1 MTASAQP
8 AWTVIMPVKTLST
21 AKSRMDP
28 DGGGAGGILA
38 LAFFRD
44 TATAVLGC
52 RLVGEVVVATAD
64 PVIARHAGELGCTV
78 VDDSGHPGIN
88 AAASW
93 AGSHRTGTG
102 PVAVIVSDLPCLTA
116 EALEA
121 VLEAAAGLPASFLP
135 DADGS
140 GTTMWLATDGSAI
153 APRFGPGSA
162 AAHAAAGARD
172 LTAFVGDPDPVRPA
186 RRDVDTEADLLDA
199 RRIGVGPST
208 TTALDP
214 ARPSSPI
221 LVTALGRRDDG
232 RLDLAD
238 EDGHRHAV
246 DWETVTAAGFLDVRP
261 GQRLVLDPG
270 ATPSVRL
277 P

>member
-1 MTASAQP
+1 
-8 AWTVIMPVKTLST
+8 MPVKTLST

-44 TATAVLGC
+44 TATAVLAC
-52 RLVGEVVVATAD
+52 RRVGEVVVATAD
-64 PVIARHAGELGCTV
+64 PVIARDAGELGCTV
-78 VDDSGHPGIN
+78 VDDSAHPGIN

-93 AGSHRTGTG
+93 AASQRTGTG

-116 EALEA
+116 ESLEA
-121 VLEAAAGLPASFLP
+121 VLDSADGLPTSFLP

-140 GTTMWLATDGSAI
+140 GTTMWLVTDGSAI
-153 APRFGPGSA
+153 APLFGPGSA
-162 AAHAAAGARD
+162 AAHAAAGAHD
-172 LTAFVGDPDPVRPA
+172 LTAVADDLASLRPA
-186 RRDVDTEADLLDA
+186 RRDVDTEADLVDA
-199 RRIGVGPST
+199 RRLGVGPNT
-208 TTALDP
+208 RAALGEAP
-214 ARPSSPI
+214 ASHLVI
-221 LVTALGRRDDG
+221 VTALGRRDDG
-232 RLDLAD
+232 RLDVAD
-238 EDGHRHAV
+238 EQGRRHAV

-261 GQRLVLDPG
+261 GQRLVLDAS